1 MVGGTRPVYQK
12 GARVCNGRAF
22 PLEYAAMKRFPAAA
36 ALAAFALAGC
46 SRPAAAP
53 PPPSATSPPHMTATA
68 PTEEAAEPAP
78 PPPKAKPSFF
88 LAEGECA
95 ALFSEGVAHGL
106 PPGGLLLVVDVA
118 RQRALLASR
127 RGPLREF
134 PVSTSAVGTGSAPGS
149 NRTPLGWHR
158 AAERFG
164 AGAAPG
170 TMFVSR
176 RPNGRVLPESQWS
189 APDPAEDAVLTR
201 VVWLEGLEPGVN
213 RGPGADSRE
222 RCIYLHGTNQEQKL
236 GTPASHGCI
245 RFSNADI
252 VRLFDFADGAE
263 LYVLVR

>member
-1 MVGGTRPVYQK
+1 M
-12 GARVCNGRAF
+12 
-22 PLEYAAMKRFPAAA
+22 PLPPPAAEA
-36 ALAAFALAGC
+36 
-46 SRPAAAP
+46 PAEPVP
-53 PPPSATSPPHMTATA
+53 PPPPPRPAFFV
-68 PTEEAAEPAP
+68 PDAEIA
-78 PPPKAKPSFF
+78 S
-88 LAEGECA
+88 
-95 ALFSEGVAHGL
+95 LFADAVARGL
-106 PPGGLLLVVDVA
+106 PSGGLLLVVDTG

-127 RGPLREF
+127 RGGLREF

-176 RPNGRVLPESQWS
+176 RPNGRVLPESAWS

-201 VVWLEGLEPGVN
+201 VIWLEGLEPGVN
-213 RGPGADSRE
+213 RGPGADSHE

-252 VRLFDFADGAE
+252 VRLFDFSAGAD
-263 LYVLVR
+263 LYCLIR

>member
-1 MVGGTRPVYQK
+1 MKFLSV
-12 GARVCNGRAF
+12 AA
-22 PLEYAAMKRFPAAA
+22 PLA
-36 ALAAFALAGC
+36 ALALAGC

-53 PPPSATSPPHMTATA
+53 PVPAPHPPPPMTAPA

-78 PPPKAKPSFF
+78 PPKAKPSFF
-88 LAEGECA
+88 LAEEECA
-95 ALFSEGVAHGL
+95 ALFAEGVARGL
-106 PPGGLLLVVDVA
+106 PAGGLLLVVDVA

-164 AGAAPG
+164 TGAAPG

-213 RGPGADSRE
+213 KGPGADSHE

-236 GTPASHGCI
+236 GTPASHGCV

>member
-1 MVGGTRPVYQK
+1 MPAMPAMPAEPV
-12 GARVCNGRAF
+12 
-22 PLEYAAMKRFPAAA
+22 PE
-36 ALAAFALAGC
+36 
-46 SRPAAAP
+46 P
-53 PPPSATSPPHMTATA
+53 PPP
-68 PTEEAAEPAP
+68 P
-78 PPPKAKPSFF
+78 PPRPAFF
-88 LAEGECA
+88 VPDAEIA
-95 ALFSEGVAHGL
+95 SLFADAVARGL
-106 PPGGLLLVVDVA
+106 PQGGLLLVVDVA

-127 RGPLREF
+127 RGGLREF

-176 RPNGRVLPESQWS
+176 RPNGRVLPDSAWS

-213 RGPGADSRE
+213 RGPGADSHE

-252 VRLFDFADGAE
+252 ARLFDFADGAE
-263 LYVLVR
+263 LYCLVR